1 MLLNCKK
8 NFQEKLTIELSQKAY
23 KQSGISLIW
32 AIVKQK
38 MKSPT
43 EEEFEE
49 SIKEL
54 SEYKNRL
61 EKEVVTISQK
71 LKMPQR
77 KIESIINSH
86 QELNKIK
93 IILSKLYKQKE
104 NAKSNLLLW
113 FYFCCLNNIK
123 MYPMNVAKLNSIKCI

>member
-1 MLLNCKK
+1 
-8 NFQEKLTIELSQKAY
+8 
-23 KQSGISLIW
+23 
-32 AIVKQK
+32 

-49 SIKEL
+49 TIKEL

-61 EKEVVTISQK
+61 EKEVVTISHK
-71 LKMPQR
+71 LKMPPR
-77 KIESIINSH
+77 KIKSIINSH

-104 NAKSNLLLW
+104 NATS
-113 FYFCCLNNIK
+113 
-123 MYPMNVAKLNSIKCI
+123 KLIS

>member
-1 MLLNCKK
+1 
-8 NFQEKLTIELSQKAY
+8 
-23 KQSGISLIW
+23 
-32 AIVKQK
+32 

-61 EKEVVTISQK
+61 EKEVVTISQR

-77 KIESIINSH
+77 KIKSIINSH

-104 NAKSNLLLW
+104 NAKSNLLL
-113 FYFCCLNNIK
+113 
-123 MYPMNVAKLNSIKCI
+123 

>member
-1 MLLNCKK
+1 
-8 NFQEKLTIELSQKAY
+8 
-23 KQSGISLIW
+23 
-32 AIVKQK
+32 

-71 LKMPQR
+71 LKMPQS
-77 KIESIINSH
+77 KINSIINSH
-86 QELNKIK
+86 QEINKVK
-93 IILSKLYKQKE
+93 TIISKLYKQKE
-104 NAKSNLLLW
+104 NTIS
-113 FYFCCLNNIK
+113 
-123 MYPMNVAKLNSIKCI
+123 KLIS